1 VNVGV
6 DVAFV
11 GVVGSAAV
19 TPGIHR
25 RKCHSHRS
33 NDASLQHTASRWLVA
48 PFRFAQSHPHPSDK
62 PGCVRDRAAGNPKR
76 RLARYSLRERCPI
89 AARKGTVPTAAS
101 SLHRDWPL
109 QTGFL
114 SSKPQSAHEGK
125 GSRPNC
131 QAVPATTSA
140 YRNARSSLRRSS
152 RPNCQAVPATTVAAL
167 VLCVVRNTDAR
178 SAGGLE
184 SAGVT
189 DAQSSGMCR
198 RVSDAYFCGS
208 VGPRVQ
214 YPKGNLGLASRRHK
228 PPFLVE

>member
-131 QAVPATTSA
+131 QAVPATT
-140 YRNARSSLRRSS
+140 
-152 RPNCQAVPATTVAAL
+152 VAAL